1 LAHKH
6 PHHHHHQL
14 VEPDNGGLTS
24 SDRYR
29 ETKKV
34 TLVGAAINLFLSIIK
49 ILFGYIAQ
57 SQSLIADG
65 IHSLSDL
72 ISDGLVLFAAKHS
85 HRAADEDHP
94 YGHGRFETVVTV
106 ALGLLLIAVAFGL
119 AVDAVR
125 RILEPDSLMHPGVLA
140 LVVAGISIGANEFLY
155 QYTIHIGNKFNSNM
169 LRANAWHHRSDAISS
184 VIVLAG
190 VGGTMLGF
198 QYLDA
203 MAAIGVSLMIVKIGW
218 DLSVQSVREL
228 VDTAL
233 EPEEVSSINETIMNV
248 DGVRELHSLRSRRMG
263 GEALVDVHV
272 LVSPKVSVSEG
283 HHIGEKVRK
292 EVVKQIDDVTD
303 VMVHIDP
310 EDDEIMARGDHL
322 PQREQLI
329 ENLKQS
335 WSEIPE
341 AKFVDNITL
350 HYLDGKIH
358 VELTLPLDK
367 MGSQSHASE
376 VAGRLSEATLQDE
389 NIVDAKVLFH

>member
-1 LAHKH
+1 MGHK
-6 PHHHHHQL
+6 HHHHHHGL
-14 VEPDNGGLTS
+14 PEKNSSGLTS
-24 SDRYR
+24 TDRYK

-34 TLVGAAINLFLSIIK
+34 TLVGAAINLFLSFIK

-85 HRAADEDHP
+85 HREADEEHP

-106 ALGLLLIAVAFGL
+106 GLGLLLIVVAGGI
-119 AVDAVR
+119 AVDAIR
-125 RILEPDSLMHPGVLA
+125 RILEPESLMHPGMMA
-140 LVVAGISIGANEFLY
+140 LVVAAISIAANEFLY
-155 QYTIHIGNKFNSNM
+155 QYTIHVGNKYNSNM
-169 LRANAWHHRSDAISS
+169 LKANAWHHRSDAISS
-184 VIVLAG
+184 IIVLAG

-198 QYLDA
+198 YYLDA
-203 MAAIGVSLMIVKIGW
+203 IAAIGVAAMIIKIGW

-233 EPEEVSSINETIMNV
+233 EPETVDSINETILDV
-248 DGVRELHSLRSRRMG
+248 DGVRELHSLRTRRMG

-272 LVSPKVSVSEG
+272 LVNPKLSVSEG
-283 HHIGEKVRK
+283 HQIGEKVRAQ
-292 EVVKQIDDVTD
+292 VVKQVDDVTD

-310 EDDEIMARGDHL
+310 EDDEVMARSDHL
-322 PQREQLI
+322 PLRHNVI
-329 ENLKQS
+329 NALKS
-335 WSEIPE
+335 CWSNIPE
-341 AKFVDNITL
+341 AQIIDNITL

-367 MGSQSHASE
+367 MESQQHAQKVAKRLRQASME
-376 VAGRLSEATLQDE
+376 VQ
-389 NIVDAKVLFH
+389 NIADTRILFY

>member
-1 LAHKH
+1 MAHKH
-6 PHHHHHQL
+6 PHQHPPL
-14 VEPDNGGLTS
+14 LEPANGRLANAE
-24 SDRYR
+24 RYR

-34 TLVGAAINLFLSIIK
+34 TLVGAATNLFLSFIK
-49 ILFGYIAQ
+49 ILFGYVAQ
-57 SQSLIADG
+57 SQALIADG

-85 HRAADEDHP
+85 HREADEDHP

-106 ALGLLLIAVAFGL
+106 ALGLLLIVVAGGL

-125 RILEPDSLMHPGVLA
+125 RILEPDFLMHPGMLA
-140 LVVAGISIGANEFLY
+140 LVVAAISIAANEFLY
-155 QYTIHIGNKFNSNM
+155 QYTIHVGNKFNSNM

-190 VGGTMLGF
+190 VAGTMMGF

-203 MAAIGVSLMIVKIGW
+203 IAAIGVALMILKIGW
-218 DLSVQSVREL
+218 DLCVQSVREL

-233 EPEEVSSINETIMNV
+233 EPEQVNSINETIKNV
-248 DGVRELHSLRSRRMG
+248 DGVRELHSLRTRRMG

-283 HHIGEKVRK
+283 HLIGEKVRK
-292 EVVKQIDDVTD
+292 QVVQQIDDVTD

-310 EDDEIMARGDHL
+310 EDDELMARSDNL
-322 PQREQLI
+322 PTREMLI
-329 ENLKQS
+329 DKLRKS
-335 WSEIPE
+335 WANIPE
-341 AKFVDNITL
+341 AQFIDNITL

-358 VELTLPLDK
+358 VEVTLPLGK
-367 MGSQSHASE
+367 MDSQEHAAN
-376 VAGRLSEATLQDE
+376 VAGLLSEACMTL
-389 NIVDAKVLFH
+389 NTIADAKVLFH